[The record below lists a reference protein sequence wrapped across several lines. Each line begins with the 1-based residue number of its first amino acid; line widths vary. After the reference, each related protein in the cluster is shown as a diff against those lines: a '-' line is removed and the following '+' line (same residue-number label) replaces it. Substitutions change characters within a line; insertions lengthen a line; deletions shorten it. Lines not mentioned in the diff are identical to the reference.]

1 MSAQPDFARLGAGL
15 TGRVPAS
22 VTEWAA
28 CFDASGLPVLRSS
41 ALAIEELR
49 ANEDAVDAH
58 LLGETLADDPL
69 FTLKVLAHV
78 AQLRRGREGTDAET
92 LTAALVMLGIPPFFR
107 HFGPQASVEEHLAG
121 QPQALAGLQA
131 VLDRSHRAAR
141 FGLAFAVH
149 RMDHDATVIREAALL
164 HDFAELLLWLH
175 APALALEIQHRQ
187 ATDPQLRSA
196 TVQRELLNVELPQL
210 QHALML
216 KWRLPLLLVDIADDQ
231 RQSISIQA
239 RNVLLAIR
247 LARHTAL
254 NWDNPALGDDV
265 RDIAAL
271 LNMATEPTLALLRDL
286 DDQDQG

>member
-1 MSAQPDFARLGAGL
+1 MSAHPDFARFGAGL
-15 TGRVPAS
+15 TGRAPGS
-22 VTEWAA
+22 VAEWAA
-28 CFDASGLPVLRSS
+28 CFNAGSLPVLRSS

-107 HFGPQASVEEHLAG
+107 HFGPQLCVEDHLAA
-121 QPQALAGLQA
+121 QPEALAGLQA
-131 VLDRSHRAAR
+131 VLHRSYRAAR
-141 FGLAFAVH
+141 FALAFAVH

-164 HDFAELLLWLH
+164 HDFAELLMWLH
-175 APALALEIQHRQ
+175 APALALEIQRRQ
-187 ATDPQLRSA
+187 AVDGQLRSA
-196 TVQRELLNVELPQL
+196 AVQRELLNVELPQL
-210 QHALML
+210 QHALMQ
-216 KWRLPLLLVDIADDQ
+216 KWGLPTLLVDIADDQ
-231 RQSISIQA
+231 RQAVSVQA

-247 LARHTAL
+247 LSRHTAQS
-254 NWDNPALGDDV
+254 WDNPALGDDI

-271 LNMATEPTLALLRDL
+271 LNMAPEPTLALLRDL
-286 DDQDQG
+286 DDQA